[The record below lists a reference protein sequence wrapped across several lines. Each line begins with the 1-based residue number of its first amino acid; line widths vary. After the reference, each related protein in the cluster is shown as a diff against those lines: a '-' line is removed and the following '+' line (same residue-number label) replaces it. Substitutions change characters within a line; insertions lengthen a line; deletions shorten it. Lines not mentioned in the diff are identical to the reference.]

1 MMSSVEKMP
10 NPVAE
15 LRVQLN
21 AMEDQF
27 KSALPAHMPVERFM
41 RVVMTAIQNNPELSE
56 CERRSLW
63 NAAMKAAQDGLL
75 PDGREGAMVVRKDFK
90 TGKKLANWQPMIAGI
105 RKKAR
110 NSGEI
115 STWDAH
121 VVHEND
127 AFEFELGDDP
137 FIRHKPA
144 LENRGKIIA
153 AYSIC
158 VLKDGEKTREVMPIG
173 EIHAIRDRADA
184 WKAFKKGLIKSTP
197 WNSDEG
203 EMCRKTVA
211 RRHSKV
217 IPMSSDLDDLI
228 RQDDDLYSFGEAA
241 EDAKAV
247 EPPRRKSIGDRLDD
261 LVGTTGE
268 VIDLQAEPAVN
279 SATSPEAETS
289 SEAASEAA
297 EEQVSEDGFPGD
309 TPSIIDQARIAAM
322 RGRRNFD
329 PWFNALSDEQKA
341 VLKEEMPKLMA
352 AAKQADQAKAVK
364 K

>member
-1 MMSSVEKMP
+1 MSSVEKMP

-27 KSALPAHMPVERFM
+27 KAALPAHMPVERFM
-41 RVVMTAIQNNPELSE
+41 RVIMTAIQNNPELGE

-75 PDGREGAMVVRKDFK
+75 PDGREGAMVVRKSG
-90 TGKKLANWQPMIAGI
+90 GKKTANWQPMIAGI

-115 STWDAH
+115 STWDAQA
-121 VVHEND
+121 VYEND
-127 AFEFELGDDP
+127 EFEFELGDNP
-137 FIRHKPA
+137 FIRHRPV
-144 LENRGKIIA
+144 LENPGKIIA

-158 VLKDGEKTREVMPIG
+158 TLKDGEKTRDVMSIG
-173 EIHAIRDRADA
+173 AIHKIRDRSDA
-184 WKAFKKGLIKSTP
+184 WKAYKAGLIKSTP
-197 WNSDEG
+197 WATDEA
-203 EMCRKTVA
+203 EMCKKTVA
-211 RRHSKV
+211 RRHSKS
-217 IPMSSDLDDLI
+217 IPMSSDLDDLV
-228 RQDDDLYSFGEAA
+228 RRDDELYSFGEAA

-261 LVGTTGE
+261 LVGTTGD
-268 VIDLQAEPAVN
+268 VIDLQAEP
-279 SATSPEAETS
+279 S
-289 SEAASEAA
+289 AASEPAPETEASTEAA
-297 EEQVSEDGFPGD
+297 NEVAEAQASSDDFPGD
-309 TPSIIDQARIAAM
+309 TPSILDQARIAAM
-322 RGRRNFD
+322 LGRRNFD
-329 PWFNALSDEQKA
+329 PWSSALSDDQKA
-341 VLKEEMPKLMA
+341 ALKDEMPKLMA